1 MAVLSSPRRR
11 LAGGALAPLRPRS
24 VRRTPPPL
32 HPRASKDSTPACP
45 RRSWGPPSPGRC
57 ILPFTTGESSG
68 TKSGSRGAQQQQQGS
83 SLAAAGHR
91 EHRALGARSSAA
103 SSLALRKDSFSA
115 WRDGSRDNGRG
126 DGSATSFS
134 HPLSDSLPRFCR
146 EQLPAYLNLASAAEA
161 GVTARAGSCITSAGA
176 VTGGAA
182 VFSGQQSAPHR
193 TAARD
198 PAAQVALLT
207 NPIWVAKTRMQLHA
221 MQAAAAPAAAAGAA
235 AAAAAGSHKATLAG
249 TLGRILRE
257 EGVWGLYR
265 GIRPS
270 LLLVSHGAIQFAARA
285 LHACLEWLPVVCFA
299 NHPA

>member
-1 MAVLSSPRRR
+1 M
-11 LAGGALAPLRPRS
+11 
-24 VRRTPPPL
+24 
-32 HPRASKDSTPACP
+32 
-45 RRSWGPPSPGRC
+45 
-57 ILPFTTGESSG
+57 
-68 TKSGSRGAQQQQQGS
+68 
-83 SLAAAGHR
+83 
-91 EHRALGARSSAA
+91 
-103 SSLALRKDSFSA
+103 
-115 WRDGSRDNGRG
+115 
-126 DGSATSFS
+126 
-134 HPLSDSLPRFCR
+134 
-146 EQLPAYLNLASAAEA
+146 
-161 GVTARAGSCITSAGA
+161 
-176 VTGGAA
+176 
-182 VFSGQQSAPHR
+182 FSGQQSAPHR